1 MKKPLK
7 IYYGG
12 KEVSKEYVFRKML
25 VSEINKNQ
33 KVQNK

>member
-33 KVQNK
+33 KNRDK

>member
-25 VSEINKNQ
+25 VSEINKKQ
-33 KVQNK
+33 KAQNK